1 MTGRVVQA
9 PAALLGQSIEP
20 LTDWAFGVLAEH
32 GLTVTGAPVET
43 RRRAWSLVVRIPTSA
58 GPMWAKANAR
68 AFAHEGHLLELLA
81 RLCPGS
87 ALEPVAVQPDR
98 GWLLSRHGGD
108 VAPDTAAE
116 WTGLVRAYAELQQS
130 LTTHIDE
137 LRATGTPYLPPA
149 RLVTVY
155 QHYEPRIP
163 GLGDRIAAAAAELG
177 DYNRLSI
184 EHNDV
189 HPGNA
194 FAGTG
199 LLFDWA
205 DAVITHP
212 FLSHRIL
219 RTPHRAE
226 YFAHWRRGGPI
237 SRTEIT
243 LAERLAPLIALHPW
257 RTIDVSAP
265 PFART
270 VEALLDELRTSFR

>member
-20 LTDWAFGVLAEH
+20 LTDWAFSVLAEH

-87 ALEPVAVQPDR
+87 ALEPVAVQQDR

-116 WTGLVRAYAELQQS
+116 WTELVRAYAELQQS

-163 GLGDRIAAAAAELG
+163 GLGDRIAAAPAGKG
-177 DYNRLSI
+177 DDKRRSK
-184 EHNDV
+184 EHKDR
-189 HPGNA
+189 P
-194 FAGTG
+194 
-199 LLFDWA
+199 
-205 DAVITHP
+205 P
-212 FLSHRIL
+212 
-219 RTPHRAE
+219 RTPVARA
-226 YFAHWRRGGPI
+226 G
-237 SRTEIT
+237 
-243 LAERLAPLIALHPW
+243 LQ
-257 RTIDVSAP
+257 ID
-265 PFART
+265 R
-270 VEALLDELRTSFR
+270 

>member
-20 LTDWAFGVLAEH
+20 LTDWAFSVLAEH

-87 ALEPVAVQPDR
+87 ALEPVAVQQDR

-116 WTGLVRAYAELQQS
+116 WTELVRAYAELQQS

-163 GLGDRIAAAAAELG
+163 GLGDRIGGGARGKGAEKNRRGQKQTVHPPHPVGAGFDSVPQAVSAAAAK
-177 DYNRLSI
+177 
-184 EHNDV
+184 
-189 HPGNA
+189 
-194 FAGTG
+194 
-199 LLFDWA
+199 
-205 DAVITHP
+205 
-212 FLSHRIL
+212 
-219 RTPHRAE
+219 TPA
-226 YFAHWRRGGPI
+226 
-237 SRTEIT
+237 
-243 LAERLAPLIALHPW
+243 
-257 RTIDVSAP
+257 
-265 PFART
+265 
-270 VEALLDELRTSFR
+270 

>member
-1 MTGRVVQA
+1 
-9 PAALLGQSIEP
+9 P
-20 LTDWAFGVLAEH
+20 
-32 GLTVTGAPVET
+32 
-43 RRRAWSLVVRIPTSA
+43 
-58 GPMWAKANAR
+58 
-68 AFAHEGHLLELLA
+68 
-81 RLCPGS
+81 
-87 ALEPVAVQPDR
+87 
-98 GWLLSRHGGD
+98 
-108 VAPDTAAE
+108 
-116 WTGLVRAYAELQQS
+116 
-130 LTTHIDE
+130 
-137 LRATGTPYLPPA
+137 ATGTPFLPPA
-149 RLVTVY
+149 GRVTFNK
-155 QHYEPRIP
+155 HSAPRSP
-163 GLGDRIAAAAAELG
+163 GRGDGFGAAAAELG

-219 RTPHRAE
+219 RTTHRAE

-237 SRTEIT
+237 SRTEIA

>member
-32 GLTVTGAPVET
+32 GVTVTGAPMET

-58 GPMWAKANAR
+58 GPIWAKANAR

-87 ALEPVAVQPDR
+87 ALEPVAVQSDR

-130 LTTHIDE
+130 LTPHIE
-137 LRATGTPYLPPA
+137 QLRATGTPYLPPA

-163 GLGDRIAAAAAELG
+163 GLGDRIAETAAELG

-212 FLSHRIL
+212 FLSHKIL
-219 RTPHRAE
+219 RSPHQAE
-226 YFAHWRRGGPI
+226 YFAQWRRGGPI

-257 RTIDVSAP
+257 RTIDISAA

-270 VEALLDELRTSFR
+270 VEALLDELRSSFR

>member
-32 GLTVTGAPVET
+32 GVTVTGAPVET

-58 GPMWAKANAR
+58 GPIWAKANAR

-87 ALEPVAVQPDR
+87 ALEPVAVQSDR

-130 LTTHIDE
+130 LTPHIE
-137 LRATGTPYLPPA
+137 QLRATGTPYLPPA

-163 GLGDRIAAAAAELG
+163 GLGDRIAETAAELG

-212 FLSHRIL
+212 FLSHKIL
-219 RTPHRAE
+219 RSPHRAE
-226 YFAHWRRGGPI
+226 YFAQWRRGGPI

-257 RTIDVSAP
+257 RTIDISAA

-270 VEALLDELRTSFR
+270 VEALLDELRSSFR